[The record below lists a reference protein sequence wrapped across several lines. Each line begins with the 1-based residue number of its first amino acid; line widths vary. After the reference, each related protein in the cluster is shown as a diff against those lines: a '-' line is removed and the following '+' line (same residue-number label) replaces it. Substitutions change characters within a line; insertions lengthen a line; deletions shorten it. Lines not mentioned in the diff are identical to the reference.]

1 MSTELK
7 VLLNNVNAYR
17 ESRLEMAQFILD
29 NKNHFE
35 ELVSICFSP
44 SHNNNNNNNNKAC
57 WILEMVIDAQPHLL
71 TDHLDFFC
79 LNLNKFTHNS
89 AIRSAAKTC
98 LHLSKHLTLS
108 NLHQN
113 LITENCFDWLM
124 NDDGKVATKAY
135 SIRTLFE
142 LGKEIS
148 WIHPEL
154 KQIIIKDYPTH
165 SSAYKAVAREILKK
179 IK

>member
-1 MSTELK
+1 MDDQLYKNIANSTAHRSSRIANVDA
-7 VLLNNVNAYR
+7 VLIDLALLPNLVTL
-17 ESRLEMAQFILD
+17 SFDILD
-29 NKNHFE
+29 CNHFR
-35 ELVSICFSP
+35 
-44 SHNNNNNNNNKAC
+44 AC
-57 WILEMVIDAQPHLL
+57 WILEMVIDTQPHLL
-71 TDHLDFFC
+71 IDHLDFFC
-79 LNLNKFTHNS
+79 LNLNKFTHDS

-113 LITENCFDWLM
+113 LIAENCFDWLM